1 MQTNSC
7 TAAWDLQFTLEKTP
21 TFLRAAVPISD
32 IAMLH
37 DTFEYFA
44 LTQRQA
50 AASQKVHY
58 TYLAYLE
65 VISNVTF
72 FFFPWDVLLNWK
84 KKTNQKP
91 NKKREMCLTLE
102 ISLLRHRFIFF
113 VWQSAEREWEG
124 RRKKAGMKEGKPAGC
139 SMEPEL
145 WQ

>member
-50 AASQKVHY
+50 AALQKVHY

-72 FFFPWDVLLNWK
+72 FFFHGMCYLIEK
-84 KKTNQKP
+84 KKTKP
-91 NKKREMCLTLE
+91 KTQQEKRDVSDLGDFSVETQIYFLCMTKHRKRKGRKKE
-102 ISLLRHRFIFF
+102 
-113 VWQSAEREWEG
+113 EG
-124 RRKKAGMKEGKPAGC
+124 RHEGRKASWVLHGA
-139 SMEPEL
+139 
-145 WQ
+145 

>member
-72 FFFPWDVLLNWK
+72 FFFHGMCYLIEK
-84 KKTNQKP
+84 KKPNQKP

-113 VWQSAEREWEG
+113 VWQSTEREREG